1 MSNILTI
8 LDEAIDKKF
17 KIQNISGKVI
27 FEEKQREQNKCKK
40 VEISISSK
48 VFAMSLD
55 NGEKVFNCFDDSLD
69 EDKNLNKKNDGILIF
84 EYKDKIIVLLIE
96 LKSFN
101 EGKYLKQI
109 KSGKNF
115 MEYLFKQIELFYP
128 ISLNNK
134 VCYFGIL
141 FKLFKQIPSKNPT
154 KREKI
159 NFTDKNGLLTSWIKC
174 NSSYKLQQIKES
186 IKVFL

>member
-8 LDEAIDKKF
+8 LDEIIDKKF
-17 KIQNISGKVI
+17 KIQNVSGKVI
-27 FEEKQREQNKCKK
+27 FKEKQREQNKCEK
-40 VEISISSK
+40 VEISTSNK

-55 NGEKVFNCFDDSLD
+55 NEENAFNCFDDSLD

-84 EYKDKIIVLLIE
+84 EYKGKVVVLLIE

-101 EGKYLKQI
+101 VGKYLKQI
-109 KSGKNF
+109 KAGKNF

-141 FKLFKQIPSKNPT
+141 FKLFRQTPFKNLT

-159 NFTDKNGLLTSWIKC
+159 KFKYKNGLLISWIKC

-186 IKVFL
+186 IKGFL